1 MFFLLSCTI
10 NTTPQTNT
18 IIQQDLQHINHHL
31 QSIELLSNQ
40 LREAYTQKKMT
51 TADELINRIK
61 KENTSLQEQTEKL
74 KENLKSKTVS
84 PQ

>member
-31 QSIELLSNQ
+31 QSIELFSNQ
-40 LREAYTQKKMT
+40 LREAYTQNEMS

-61 KENTSLQEQTEKL
+61 KENTSLQEQAEKL